1 MRFVSSRPQ
10 ASLPFASD
18 QFGQFDGRPA
28 GDTIPPLAA
37 LGAPTTECVMPHNR
51 SALHTDVGLVCERI
65 PLLPP
70 SAPAPSSTPE
80 RERERERAAAIRAA
94 CISRGE

>member
-1 MRFVSSRPQ
+1 MRFMSSRPQ

-37 LGAPTTECVMPHNR
+37 LGEPTMECVMPHNR

-65 PLLPP
+65 PFLPT
-70 SAPAPSSTPE
+70 SAPASSILE
-80 RERERERAAAIRAA
+80 RERERVAAIRAA